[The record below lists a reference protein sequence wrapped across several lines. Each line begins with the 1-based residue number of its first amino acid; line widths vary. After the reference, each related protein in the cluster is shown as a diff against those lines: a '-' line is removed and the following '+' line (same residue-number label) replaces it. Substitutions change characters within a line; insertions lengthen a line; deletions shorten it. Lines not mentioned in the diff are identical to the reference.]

1 MGCQREICQQIIEQE
16 ADYVIGLKGNQ
27 GRLRE
32 DVELF
37 FDEYCERGIG
47 QNFMKQCQTV
57 DGAHGRIETR
67 IYAVCSDTGWLDERH
82 HWPGLKALVMVQS
95 KREIKG
101 EGKTTRQFY
110 IASLNREP
118 EEMATFIRNHWQ
130 IENSLHW
137 VMDVTFRQDECR
149 IRTGNAAAN
158 FATIKHAAVNLLR
171 RDPGKMSI
179 PQKRHSAA
187 WDDDYMYKI
196 ITQ

>member
-1 MGCQREICQQIIEQE
+1 M
-16 ADYVIGLKGNQ
+16 
-27 GRLRE
+27 
-32 DVELF
+32 
-37 FDEYCERGIG
+37 
-47 QNFMKQCQTV
+47 
-57 DGAHGRIETR
+57 
-67 IYAVCSDTGWLDERH
+67 CSDTGWLEERH
-82 HWPGLKALVMVQS
+82 HWPGLKAVVMVQS

-101 EGKTTRQFY
+101 DVKTVRQFY

-130 IENSLHW
+130 IENNLHW

-149 IRTGNAAAN
+149 IRTGDAAAN

-196 ITQ
+196 ITQGCSVDSPVLLCICTCRTVKILTNLNFHLNLMVNYNAT